1 MKLILAIIIAASLAL
16 FFITTTTQ
24 PYDPAGNV
32 SKLFLFISLL
42 GLLLGLCCLPWLK
55 GSFTEK
61 WSDALKYG
69 LLLTFASFDIG
80 YLVFSLS
87 TLI

>member
-16 FFITTTTQ
+16 FFIATTTQ
-24 PYDPAGNV
+24 PYDLSGNV

-42 GLLLGLCCLPWLK
+42 GLLLGLCILPWLNGK
-55 GSFTEK
+55 FAEK
-61 WSDALKYG
+61 WSNALKYG

>member
-1 MKLILAIIIAASLAL
+1 MKLIFAIIIAATLAL

-24 PYDPAGNV
+24 PYDLSGNV
-32 SKLFLFISLL
+32 TKLFLFISLL
-42 GLLLGLCCLPWLK
+42 GLLLSLCFLPWLK

-61 WSDALKYG
+61 RSNALKYG